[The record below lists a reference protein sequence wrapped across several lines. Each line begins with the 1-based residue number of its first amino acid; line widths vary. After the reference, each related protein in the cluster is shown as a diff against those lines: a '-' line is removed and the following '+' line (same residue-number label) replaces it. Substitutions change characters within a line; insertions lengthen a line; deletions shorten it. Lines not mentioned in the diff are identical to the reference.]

1 MPERAWE
8 SPRLTGPLPEMHQI
22 RVRGRLLIACASGA
36 PDGHPAVLFH
46 GSPGSPEVPRP
57 THEQLQEEGIWLLGY
72 YRPGYGGSDPI
83 NEDYTFKDA
92 ARDYEAVLDYFEVER
107 ASVVGRSGGGPFA
120 LACAALSKRV
130 IRAAALVSPAPPDEL
145 GEQRFL
151 ELGDANTRDYKR
163 TLNELKRELDERV
176 RRMHE
181 EGPQVLLDVEI
192 GPDLSQYDS
201 VLLLRYDGRLRE
213 QVLAGYV
220 MGLCLDSNPTWTG
233 WYTDSLMIH
242 RRPWGFDPRKIQ
254 VPTLVALAK
263 GDPFVPAVNGLWLA
277 QHILG
282 AREENGGVLVYGPEG
297 SHFFA
302 SDPKEVLAVLK
313 WCGGESYQPPERPD
327 NAV

>member
-72 YRPGYGGSDPI
+72 YRPGYGGSDPV

-107 ASVVGRSGGGPFA
+107 ASVAGRSGGGPFA

-145 GEQRFL
+145 SKQRFH
-151 ELGDANTRDYKR
+151 ELGGANTRDYKR
-163 TLNELKRELDERV
+163 ALDELKGELASRV

-181 EGPQVLLDVEI
+181 EGPQVLLDEVI
-192 GPDLSQYDS
+192 GPDLSPYDWR
-201 VLLLRYDGRLRE
+201 LLQLLRDG
-213 QVLAGYV
+213 VLAGYIG
-220 MGLCLDSNPTWTG
+220 GLCLDSNPTWTG

-263 GDPFVPAVNGLWLA
+263 GDPFVPAANGLWLA
-277 QHILG
+277 QNIP
-282 AREENGGVLVYGPEG
+282 GVQEVVYGPRG